1 MKKMNCYRKKH
12 NIDLSSDPATRMNEY
27 LYNTKATQE
36 VLQLNSS
43 EWDLIMKS
51 SDDHEHNDEWFQI
64 LSGLKYNDYSLFL
77 NKAKT
82 LLL

>member
-1 MKKMNCYRKKH
+1 M
-12 NIDLSSDPATRMNEY
+12 TRMNGHIY
-27 LYNTKATQE
+27 GTKATQK

-51 SDDHEHNDEWFQI
+51 NNDYENNDEWFQI
-64 LSGLKYNDYSLFL
+64 LSGLKNNDYSLFL